1 MGTMSKG
8 GGDGMIMMKCNIV
21 DCRVKTFIVGNW
33 EDEAWEYEES
43 SAWSMLKNNCCPG
56 CGEESV
62 EVTA

>member
-1 MGTMSKG
+1 
-8 GGDGMIMMKCNIV
+8 MIMMKCNIV
-21 DCRVKTFIVGNW
+21 ECRVKTFIVGNW

-62 EVTA
+62 EVTV

>member
-1 MGTMSKG
+1 MDAEKV
-8 GGDGMIMMKCNIV
+8 GGDGVIMMKCNIV

-62 EVTA
+62 EVDE